1 MDTLHL
7 KVTQNIKDEKM
18 LNSTHKSWEEV
29 AERVI
34 LYTDSYLDFEG
45 GYKPGGRQRHMRD
58 LAMVVREWGR
68 DVLVVQK
75 GTHDFENTCPDGI
88 PIIGIKSNLSAK
100 GDFGFARASR
110 RVAKR
115 GDVWLYASGENAWPY
130 FAKNSKAVQHGVW
143 WDGPQKLTTRL
154 IQRQRALGM
163 MRGTKSVLCV
173 DTNFINWL
181 RGLGSEGYE
190 LSQKCHYVSNYADI
204 DKVLTTKRTSGEPLS
219 LVIARRFEHKRGILI
234 FVDALAC
241 LKHMGIDFTAQICTV
256 GGKDLISERL
266 FFHGLQGVV
275 SIAEE
280 SMDSVL
286 HVYEKHHIAVV
297 PTLWSEGTSLACIE
311 AIAAGLPVV
320 VSPVG
325 GLGNLVIPG
334 FNGLIINPEP
344 QEIAAAIAEIWTGGA
359 WQHMHRNCL
368 AMRDAFSIDQWRQRV
383 LAWLKT

>member
-1 MDTLHL
+1 
-7 KVTQNIKDEKM
+7 M
-18 LNSTHKSWEEV
+18 LNTTDKSWEEV

-34 LYTDSYLDFEG
+34 LYTDSYLNFKGE
-45 GYKPGGRQRHMRD
+45 YLPGGRQRHIRD

-68 DVLVVQK
+68 AVLVVQK
-75 GTHDFENTCPDGI
+75 SARDFENTCPDGI
-88 PIIGIKSNLSAK
+88 DVIGIKSNLSAK

-130 FAKNSKAVQHGVW
+130 FAVNSKAVQHGVW
-143 WDGPQKLTTRL
+143 WDGPQKLATRL

-181 RGLGSEGYE
+181 RGQGSEGYE
-190 LSQKCHYVSNYADI
+190 LSQKCHYVSNYVDVA
-204 DKVLTTKRTSGEPLS
+204 KVPPTKRTSGEPLS

-256 GGKDLISERL
+256 GGKDQIGERL
-266 FFHGLQGVV
+266 VFHGLQGVV
-275 SIAEE
+275 RITEE
-280 SMDSVL
+280 SMDSIL
-286 HVYEKHHIAVV
+286 HVYENNHIAVV

-325 GLGNLVIPG
+325 GLGNLVVPG
-334 FNGLIINPEP
+334 FNGLIVNPEP
-344 QEIAAAIAEIWTGGA
+344 QAIAAAIAEIWTGGA

-368 AMRDAFSIDQWRQRV
+368 SMREAFSIDQWHQRV